1 MKSTFSRAALLR
13 KPLFL
18 VTVVVP
24 TLLAIVYFGL
34 LASNVFISESQF
46 VVRSP
51 DKPAQTGLGILL
63 KSTGFANAGD
73 EIYSAQ
79 NFIESRDAL
88 NALNRND
95 YLYRIYTSSQVSFID
110 RFDPFGFNA
119 SHEKLFEYYR
129 SHVELSHDTTS
140 SIVTLKVRAYTSN
153 DALQVNERLLQLAE
167 DLVNRLNERGRRDMI
182 GFAQREVADAE
193 ARATRAA
200 LALSSFRNAKGVVDP
215 EKQATVQ
222 LQMISKLQDQV
233 ITTETQLAQL
243 RIFTPQNP
251 QIPTLQ
257 AQVQE
262 LRRQIAA
269 QSAQITGNQQS
280 LAGVAAEYQRRQLES
295 QFADRQL
302 AAAMASLQEAQNEAR
317 RKQAYVERIVQP
329 SRPDKAMEPRRL
341 RGIFVTFAMGIVAW
355 GILSMLLAGVREH
368 KA

>member
-1 MKSTFSRAALLR
+1 MKSIFSRAALLR
-13 KPLFL
+13 KPLFF
-18 VTVVVP
+18 TAVVLP
-24 TLLAIVYFGL
+24 TIVSAMYFGV
-34 LASNVFISESQF
+34 LASDVYISESQF

-51 DKPAQTGLGILL
+51 DKPAQTGLGVLL
-63 KSTGFANAGD
+63 KSTGFANSGD
-73 EIYSAQ
+73 EIYSAK

-88 NALNRND
+88 AALNKNN
-95 YLYRIYTSSQVSFID
+95 YLYDIYTAPAVSLVD
-110 RFDPFGFNA
+110 RFNSWGSAPKQ
-119 SHEKLFEYYR
+119 EKLFVYYLN
-129 SHVELSHDTTS
+129 HVEVAHDTTS
-140 SIVTLKVRAYTSN
+140 SIVTLKVRAYTSR
-153 DALQVNERLLQLAE
+153 DAYQVNERLLQLAE
-167 DLVNRLNERGRRDMI
+167 DLVNRLNERGRKDMI

-200 LALSSFRNAKGVVDP
+200 LALSAFRNAKGVVDP

-222 LQMISKLQDQV
+222 LQMISKLQDEV
-233 ITTETQLAQL
+233 IATETQLAQL

-257 AQVQE
+257 AQVRE
-262 LRRQIAA
+262 LNRQIAS
-269 QSAQITGNQQS
+269 QSSQITGNQHS

-341 RGIFVTFAMGIVAW
+341 RGIFVTFAMGLVAW